1 MGGLDAWLQLWKG
14 LSVPAGPAAA
24 EALGGASAAFTR
36 FASDY
41 ARLAAK
47 LPASPAEQARWLA
60 ELETLARSFYAGVL
74 PAAPI
79 GTPVLAAAFAAWS
92 AQLGVIARDTATR
105 FAVRLAT
112 APAPATLRETF
123 DAWIDCAEAAF
134 QQAARGEA
142 FVAAQ
147 AQLFNE
153 LVRLRAGQQA
163 LAEQAARLAGVPSR
177 AEVDALHD
185 SLRSLRAELAA
196 RPAKRARRRRP

>member
-1 MGGLDAWLQLWKG
+1 MGDLDAWLQLWKG
-14 LSVPAGPAAA
+14 LSVPTGPAAA

-41 ARLAAK
+41 ARLAAQP
-47 LPASPAEQARWLA
+47 PASPVEQARWLA
-60 ELETLARSFYAGVL
+60 GLEVLARSFYAGVL

-79 GTPVLAAAFAAWS
+79 GTPVLAAASAAWS
-92 AQLGVIARDTATR
+92 AQLGVIARDTAAR
-105 FAVRLAT
+105 FAA
-112 APAPATLRETF
+112 F
-123 DAWIDCAEAAF
+123 DAWIECAEAAF

-142 FVAAQ
+142 FAAAQ

-153 LVRLRAGQQA
+153 LVRLRAAQQA

-185 SLRSLRAELAA
+185 TLRSLRAELAA
-196 RPAKRARRRRP
+196 RPAKRATRRRS